1 LVESIALLV
10 EPVVFL
16 IEPVV
21 FLVEPLV
28 FLSVA
33 KDLKVFRFAQ
43 DDMKK
48 RMVRARLYS
57 AFAAPLS
64 LPAFYLFI
72 SEVNRELGLK
82 ERARKV

>member
-1 LVESIALLV
+1 MEPIVFLV
-10 EPVVFL
+10 EPVAFL
-16 IEPVV
+16 VKPVV
-21 FLVEPLV
+21 FLVKPVV

-57 AFAAPLS
+57 VFEAPLS
-64 LPAFYLFI
+64 LPAFYLVI
-72 SEVNRELGLK
+72 SEVNRELGPM